1 MSNQSRRH
9 FVRTSLCLGAAA
21 VASPS
26 VAQPLA
32 PAFVKNIKPVVFKF
46 QSTWPTLDIFNEF
59 SQDLAKKVN
68 DMSGGELSFNVNPTN
83 SIVRAFG
90 IQNAVHKGDLDGGH
104 GVATYWH
111 DRHPAFSLFGSGPS
125 FGMSANQLL
134 AWFQYGGGQQLYDQL
149 VTQEMKLNIQGFLY
163 GPLPCQPLGWFKDRI
178 KSIKDLDGLR
188 FRAVGL
194 AAEVFKELG
203 LKTTALQSSDI
214 VPWLDKGLIDAAEF
228 NNPSSDRTLGFPKVR
243 SICMIRSFHQ
253 SAEVFEV
260 IFNKSRFDSLPFA
273 LRSIIRYAL
282 QASSADLSWKAA
294 DRFSKDYVAMR
305 RDQGVRYFQTPDDVL
320 SAQLSA
326 WRKIIMRE
334 SAKSKIFRDI
344 VDSQKRFAL
353 RVVGFENDV
362 TPSSKMAYDFWFP
375 SA

>member
-1 MSNQSRRH
+1 MSDHSRRR
-9 FVRTSLCLGAAA
+9 FVQKGLALGTAALA
-21 VASPS
+21 GSAS
-26 VAQPLA
+26 AQNQA
-32 PAFVKNIKPVVFKF
+32 PAFVKNVRPVVFKF

-125 FGMSANQLL
+125 FGMSANQVL
-134 AWFQYGGGQQLYDQL
+134 AWVQYGGGQQLYDQL
-149 VTQEMKLNIQGFLY
+149 VQQELRLNIQGFMY
-163 GPLPCQPLGWFKDRI
+163 GPLICQPLGWFKNRI
-178 KSIKDLDGLR
+178 KTLQDLEGVR

-260 IFNKSRFDSLPFA
+260 IFNKTRFDSLPFA

-294 DRFSKDYVAMR
+294 DRFSKDYEAMR
-305 RDQGVRYFQTPDDVL
+305 RDQGVRYFQTPDEVL
-320 SAQLSA
+320 TAQLNA
-326 WRKIIMRE
+326 WRKIIVRE
-334 SAKSKIFRDI
+334 SAKSKIFREI
-344 VDSQKRFAL
+344 VDSQKRFAQ

-362 TPSSKMAYDFWFP
+362 TPSSKMAYDFWF
-375 SA
+375 AVR